1 MNTPVSET
9 PPVWL
14 WGSTREP
21 IRPAHS
27 GQTHADVL
35 IVGAGIAGLATA
47 YHLAARAPHLRI
59 VVAEAIHV
67 GFGATARSTGIVG
80 PGLSAPLRALRRR
93 HGDAVTTEAFASTLR
108 GVAGTRRLLDSEGID
123 CDARVEDHVV
133 GALTLG
139 QERRIRQHVGDL
151 AALGFGVRWWD
162 ETQVRERL
170 GAGYRC
176 AFSYDDVLLLDPY
189 RLVSGLAKAAER
201 LGVRIVERTR
211 VTRLESR
218 AGHVRAHVPGGVICA
233 ARVLLTVDG
242 YAAGINPHRSSV
254 VPVRTHAI
262 ATAPLSPAE
271 RASLGWDGVGGVIDQ
286 RNFFDYFRLGAGG
299 RLIFGGGPVRYPTG
313 DPHRDALGSSA
324 VFAEV
329 ERRLR
334 LRFPGLRAVPVEA
347 RWSGLTGGT
356 LDRLPVVGP
365 LRDDPRVH
373 FAGGWCGHGLAM
385 CVDTAERYAAVLADP
400 SVAWSSLR
408 PGHPAPDPVTLPWFR
423 SSTAGLPSE
432 GLRAVALPA
441 YLRLMDWQDRLSMSG
456 DLSSDSS
463 SDRPTAQPSAT
474 DDARTARDLTRRA
487 G

>member
-1 MNTPVSET
+1 MMNTPVSET
-9 PPVWL
+9 PPIWL

-47 YHLAARAPHLRI
+47 YHLAARAPGVRV
-59 VVAEAIHV
+59 VVAEATHV

-80 PGLSAPLRALRRR
+80 PGLSAPLGTLRRR
-93 HGDAVTTEAFASTLR
+93 HGDEVTTECFASTLR
-108 GVAGTRRLLDSEGID
+108 GVAGTLHLIDAEGID

-133 GALTLG
+133 GALTPG
-139 QERRIRQHVGDL
+139 QERRIRQHVADL
-151 AALGFGVRWWD
+151 GELGFDVRWWD
-162 ETQVRERL
+162 GTQARDRI

-176 AFSYDDVLLLDPY
+176 AFSYDGVVLLDPY
-189 RLVSGLAKAAER
+189 RLVTGLARAAER
-201 LGVRIVERTR
+201 LGVRIVERTP

-218 AGHVRAHVPGGVICA
+218 PGLVRAHVPGGVISA
-233 ARVLLTVDG
+233 DRVLLTVDG

-254 VPVRTHAI
+254 VPVRTHAV

-271 RASLGWDGVGGVIDQ
+271 RDSLGWDGVGGVIDQ

-313 DPHRDALGSSA
+313 DPQRDAVGSSA

-334 LRFPGLRAVPVEA
+334 TRFPGLGAVPVEA

-385 CVDTAERYAAVLADP
+385 CVDTAERYAAILAEASMDG
-400 SVAWSSLR
+400 SS
-408 PGHPAPDPVTLPWFR
+408 PGVGPAAPGPVSLPWFR

-432 GLRAVALPA
+432 GFRAVALPA
-441 YLRLMDWQDRLSMSG
+441 YLRLMDWQDRLS
-456 DLSSDSS
+456 LFRDSS
-463 SDRPTAQPSAT
+463 RDRSTQPSTT
-474 DDARTARDLTRRA
+474 DEARTDRDLTRRA